1 VTSLTSNF
9 SISGMNLNSPFSK
22 FLFAAMLVLG
32 IATST
37 YATHLRAGE
46 ITVERVSCN
55 SLTFRITVTVFTNT
69 INTSVLF
76 GGEDDWLD
84 FGDGS
89 RPRLVPET
97 PNTLRPDL
105 GEGIATASYT
115 IEYTYPGF
123 GEYTIS
129 YSEPNRN
136 EGVVNMDI
144 SVNTRF
150 YIETKIVVDPFFGCN
165 NTPKLLVPPID
176 RACTGA
182 TWFHN
187 PGAYDPDGDS
197 ISYELVIPFRA
208 EDQTVINYK
217 DPSDPKFYT
226 NYDIGN
232 EAATGKPSFSINAAD
247 GTLTWDAPGMAGEYN
262 IAFIVKEWRQIDG
275 KWYSNGFVRRDMQI
289 IVDDCDNNRP
299 DLIVPEDVCV
309 EAGTILNETIFGI
322 DPDKDPVK
330 IEAFSEIFQ
339 FPPAQSPAT
348 WKPNDGVFRPSSPP
362 YELKFSWQTKC
373 EHVKEQPYQVVFKIT
388 DNSKEGVNLV
398 TFKTWN
404 IRVVGPPPKWA
415 SATVDLQTRVSTV
428 KWDPYFCQ
436 NAETMQIWRRVDSFV
451 FEPDSCQTG
460 MPEFLGY
467 EMIATV
473 PVKTTNQFID
483 NNKGAGLS
491 SGAQYCYRLVAIY
504 PKPKGGESYVSKEIC
519 LDPILADEP
528 VITNVSI
535 ERTAATSGKILV
547 RWTPPFDINKTQFPE
562 PYQYEVYRAEGF
574 AGNANLTRVHPG
586 LLSDTVFVDEEQN
599 LNTRDIT
606 YNYRIILWSKSA
618 TNPVFAKID
627 TSSTASTVRLNAQS
641 DLKQIQLNWSAFVPW
656 SNIILTSPNQ
666 HLLFRGPEGSN
677 ETQLQLIAQ
686 IDPTTGG
693 MTYLDQGQ
701 HNNVPLSDTQIYCY
715 RVMTRGAYGNPFIK
729 EPLEN
734 FSQIVCAQPNDT
746 IPPCKPLLSIQLTDC
761 EEFFATQPCDVSS
774 FVNKLSWVRPSDDEC
789 AADIQGYK
797 IYRSSSVDGVYV
809 WLDNAGVGGI
819 VRDTFFI
826 DDGENH
832 IGLPSLAF
840 CYKISAIDRSG
851 NESDLSDASCNDNCP
866 YYELP
871 NVFSPNDGNECNDRF
886 SAWRMP
892 NSYIKSID
900 ENGTIDWGPCG
911 AVDVTK
917 CARFVESVVFS
928 VYNRWGKEIYSYESG
943 SERSIYIDW
952 DGRDN
957 DGRELAAG
965 IYYYAAQVTFDSV
978 DPKKANQTIKGWV
991 HLIR

>member
-1 VTSLTSNF
+1 MLLLGI
-9 SISGMNLNSPFSK
+9 SISSH
-22 FLFAAMLVLG
+22 
-32 IATST
+32 
-37 YATHLRAGE
+37 ATHLRAGE

-89 RPRLVPET
+89 QPRLIPET

-115 IEYTYPGF
+115 IEYTYAGY
-123 GEYTIS
+123 GEYIIS

-197 ISYELVIPFRA
+197 ISYELVVPFRA

-226 NYDIGN
+226 NYDVGN
-232 EAATGKPSFSINAAD
+232 EAATGKPTFSINPAD

-275 KWYSNGFVRRDMQI
+275 EWVSNGFVRRDMQI
-289 IVDDCDNNRP
+289 IVDDCDNERP

-309 EAGTILNETIFGI
+309 EAGTVLDETIFGI
-322 DPDKDPVK
+322 DPDNDPVK

-339 FPPAQSPAT
+339 FPLAKSPAT
-348 WKPNDGVFRPSSPP
+348 WKPNDGVFRPSAPP
-362 YELKFSWQTKC
+362 YELKFQWQTTC

-404 IRVVGPPPKWA
+404 IRVVGPPPQWA
-415 SATVDLQTRVSTV
+415 SATVNLQTRVSTV

-436 NAETMQIWRRVDSFV
+436 NAETMQVWRRVDSFA

-460 MPEFLGY
+460 MPEFLGF
-467 EMIATV
+467 EMIASV
-473 PVKTTNQFID
+473 PVKTANQFID
-483 NNKGAGLS
+483 NNNGVGLAP
-491 SGAQYCYRLVAIY
+491 GAQYCYRLVAIY

-528 VITNVSI
+528 VITNVSV
-535 ERTAATSGKILV
+535 ELTAKENGRILV
-547 RWTPPFDINKTQFPE
+547 RWAPPFEIDKIQFPE
-562 PYQYEVYRAEGF
+562 PYQYEVQRAEVTQNPTWTT
-574 AGNANLTRVHPG
+574 AHPG
-586 LLSDTVFVDEEQN
+586 LQSDTIFFDQELN
-599 LNTRDIT
+599 LNTRDKA
-606 YNYRIILWSKSA
+606 YNYRIILWARDKD
-618 TNPVFAKID
+618 NPVPGRID
-627 TSSTASTVRLNAQS
+627 TSATASTVRLDAS
-641 DLKQIQLNWSAFVPW
+641 SELKKIELSWSAAVPW
-656 SNIILTSPNQ
+656 SNIIQTTPNK
-666 HLLFRGPEGSN
+666 HLLFRGPGGST
-677 ETQLQLIAQ
+677 EAQLQLIAE

-693 MTYLDQGQ
+693 LKYIDEGQ
-701 HNNVPLSDTQIYCY
+701 HNNVPLSDAQEYCY
-715 RVMTRGAYGNPFIK
+715 RVMTRGAYGNPYLK

-734 FSQIVCAQPNDT
+734 YSQIVCAQPNDS
-746 IPPCKPLLSIQLTDC
+746 IPPCKPILSVQLTNC
-761 EEFFATQPCDVSS
+761 QEFLETEPCDVSS
-774 FVNKLSWVRPSDDEC
+774 FKNILSWVRPTEDDC
-789 AADIQGYK
+789 AEDIQGYK
-797 IYRSSSVDGVYV
+797 IYRSSSIDGVYV
-809 WLDNAGVGGI
+809 WLETAGEDGDGI
-819 VRDTFFI
+819 VRDTTFT
-826 DDGENH
+826 DEGENK

-840 CYKISAIDRSG
+840 CYKISAVDRSG
-851 NESDLSDASCNDNCP
+851 NESELSDPACNDNCP

-871 NVFSPNDGNECNDRF
+871 NVFSPNDGNDCNDRF
-886 SAWRMP
+886 AAWRAP
-892 NSYIKSID
+892 SNYYEID
-900 ENGTIDWGPCG
+900 EGTGNVQWNCG
-911 AVDVTK
+911 EVDLKK
-917 CARFVESVVFS
+917 CARFVEAVVFR
-928 VYNRWGKEIYSYESG
+928 VYNRWGKEVYSYESG

-957 DGRELAAG
+957 EGRELASG
-965 IYYYAAQVTFDSV
+965 IYYYAADVTFDSV

-991 HLIR
+991 HLLR

>member
-1 VTSLTSNF
+1 
-9 SISGMNLNSPFSK
+9 MNLSSPFCK
-22 FLFAAMLVLG
+22 FLIATIFLLG
-32 IATST
+32 ISLST

-89 RPRLVPET
+89 PRRLIPET
-97 PNTLRPDL
+97 PNTPRPDL

-123 GEYTIS
+123 GQYTIS

-136 EGVVNMDI
+136 DGVVNMDL
-144 SVNTRF
+144 SVQTRF
-150 YIETKIVVDPFFGCN
+150 YIETKIIVDPFFGCN

-182 TWFHN
+182 AWFHN

-208 EDQTVINYK
+208 KDQTVINYK
-217 DPSDPKFYT
+217 DPSNQNFYT
-226 NYDIGN
+226 NYEVGN
-232 EAATGKPSFSINAAD
+232 EEATGRPTFNINPTD
-247 GTLTWDAPGMAGEYN
+247 GTITWDAPGMAGEYN
-262 IAFIVKEWRQIDG
+262 IAFIVREWRQIEG
-275 KWYSNGFVRRDMQI
+275 VWYTNGFVRRDMQI
-289 IVDDCDNNRP
+289 IVDDCDNERP

-322 DPDKDPVK
+322 DPDNDPVK

-348 WKPNDGVFRPSSPP
+348 WTPNDGLFRPSSPP
-362 YELKFSWQTKC
+362 AELKFQWQTKC

-404 IRVVGPPPKWA
+404 IRVVGPPPQWA

-428 KWDPYFCQ
+428 TWDPYFCQ
-436 NAETMQIWRRVDSFV
+436 NAETMQVWRRVDSFA

-467 EMIATV
+467 ELIATL
-473 PVKTTNQFID
+473 PSKTTTQFVD
-483 NNKGAGLS
+483 NNKGKGLA
-491 SGAQYCYRLVAIY
+491 SGAQYCYRLVALF
-504 PKPKGGESYVSKEIC
+504 PKPKGGESYVSEEIC

-528 VITNVSI
+528 VITNVSV
-535 ERTAATSGKILV
+535 ERTAGSAGRILV
-547 RWTPPFDINKTQFPE
+547 RWTSPFDIDKTQFPE

-574 AGNANLTRVHPG
+574 AENTNLTKVHPG

-606 YNYRIILWSKSA
+606 YNYRIILWSRSA
-618 TNPVFAKID
+618 TNPVYAKID
-627 TSSTASTVRLNAQS
+627 TSTTASTVRLNAS
-641 DLKQIQLNWSAFVPW
+641 SEVGQIQLNWSAVVPW
-656 SNIILTSPNQ
+656 SNIVLTQPNK
-666 HLLFRGPEGSN
+666 HLLFRGPGGST
-677 ETQLQLIAQ
+677 EAQLQLIAE

-693 MTYLDQGQ
+693 LKYLDQGQ
-701 HNNVPLSDTQIYCY
+701 HNNVPLSDTEEYCY

-734 FSQIVCAQPNDT
+734 FSQIVCAQPNDN
-746 IPPCKPLLSIQLTDC
+746 IPPCKPQLTVLLTDC
-761 EEFFATQPCDVSS
+761 QKFFETQPCDVSS
-774 FVNKLSWVRPSDDEC
+774 FKNTLTWSRPADDAC
-789 AADIQGYK
+789 ASDIQGYK
-797 IYRSSSVDGVYV
+797 IYRSSSADGVYD
-809 WLDNAGVGGI
+809 WLSTAGPEGNGI
-819 VRDTFFI
+819 IRDTSFV
-826 DDGENH
+826 DDGENG

-851 NESDLSDASCNDNCP
+851 NESELSDASCNDNCP

-871 NVFSPNDGNECNDRF
+871 NVFSPADVNNCNDKF
-886 SAWRMP
+886 SAWRAP
-892 NSYIKSID
+892 TAYQKID
-900 ENGTIDWGPCG
+900 ESTGQVILNCG
-911 AVDVTK
+911 AVDGTK
-917 CARFVESVVFS
+917 CARFVEAVVFR
-928 VYNRWGKEIYSYESG
+928 VYNRWGKEVYTYESG

-957 DGRELAAG
+957 EGRELAAG
-965 IYYYAAQVTFDSV
+965 IYYYAADVTFDSV
-978 DPKKANQTIKGWV
+978 DPDKANQTIKGWV
-991 HLIR
+991 HLLR

>member
-1 VTSLTSNF
+1 MF
-9 SISGMNLNSPFSK
+9 
-22 FLFAAMLVLG
+22 VLG
-32 IATST
+32 VSVSG

-115 IEYTYPGF
+115 IEYTYSGY
-123 GEYTIS
+123 GEYVIS

-208 EDQTVINYK
+208 EDQTVVNYK
-217 DPSDPKFYT
+217 DPSDPKYYT
-226 NYDIGN
+226 NYEVGN
-232 EAATGKPSFSINAAD
+232 EAATGRPTFSINPQD
-247 GTLTWDAPGMAGEYN
+247 GTLTWDAPGNLGVGEYN
-262 IAFIVKEWRQIDG
+262 IAFIIKEWRQIDG
-275 KWYSNGFVRRDMQI
+275 EWVSNGFVRRDMQI
-289 IVDDCDNNRP
+289 IVEDCENERP

-309 EAGTILNETIFGI
+309 EAGTTLDETIFGI
-322 DPDKDPVK
+322 DPDNDPVK

-339 FPPAQSPAT
+339 FAPAKSPAT
-348 WKPNDGVFRPSSPP
+348 WKPNDGVFRPSNPP
-362 YELKFSWQTKC
+362 YELKFQWQTTC
-373 EHVKEQPYQVVFKIT
+373 EHVKEQPYQVVFKVT

-404 IRVVGPPPKWA
+404 IRVVGPPPQWA
-415 SATVDLQTRVSTV
+415 EATVDLQTRVSTV

-436 NAETMQIWRRVDSFV
+436 NAETMQVWRRVDSFA

-467 EMIATV
+467 EMIGSV
-473 PVKTTNQFID
+473 NVKTTNQFVD
-483 NNKGAGLS
+483 NNNGAGLA
-491 SGAQYCYRLVAIY
+491 SGAQYCYRLVALF
-504 PKPKGGESYVSKEIC
+504 PKPKGGESYVSEEIC

-535 ERTAATSGKILV
+535 ENTSASTGRVLV
-547 RWTPPFDINKTQFPE
+547 RWTHPFDINKTQFPE
-562 PYQYEVYRAEGF
+562 PYEYEVYRAEGF
-574 AGNANLTRVHPG
+574 AGNAGLTKAHPG
-586 LLSDTVFVDEEQN
+586 RLSDTVFIDQG
-599 LNTRDIT
+599 LNTRDII
-606 YNYRIILWSKSA
+606 YNYRIILWSKSS
-618 TNPVFAKID
+618 TNPAYAKID
-627 TSSTASTVRLNAQS
+627 TSSTASTVRLSAS
-641 DLKQIQLNWSAFVPW
+641 SEVGQIQLNWSAFVPW
-656 SNIILTSPNQ
+656 SNIVLTTPNK
-666 HLLFRGPEGSN
+666 HLLYRGPGPAATAES
-677 ETQLQLIAQ
+677 QLELIAE

-693 MTYLDQGQ
+693 LTYLDKGQ
-701 HNNVPLSDTQIYCY
+701 HNNVPLSDTQEYCY
-715 RVMTRGAYGNPFIK
+715 RVMTRGAYGNPFLK

-734 FSQIVCAQPNDT
+734 FSQMVCAIPNDT
-746 IPPCKPLLSIQLTDC
+746 IPPACKIALEIELTNC
-761 EEFFATQPCDVSS
+761 EEFFATQPCDISS
-774 FVNKLSWVRPSDDEC
+774 FRNVLSWVRPDEDC
-789 AADIQGYK
+789 AEDIEGYK

-809 WLDNAGVGGI
+809 WLDNVGIDGI

-840 CYKISAIDRSG
+840 CYKISAVDRSG
-851 NESDLSDASCNDNCP
+851 NESELSDPSCNDNCP

-871 NVFSPNDGNECNDRF
+871 NVFSPNSGDECNDRF

-900 ENGTIDWGPCG
+900 ENGVIDWGPCG
-911 AVDVTK
+911 PVDVTK

-928 VYNRWGKEIYSYESG
+928 VYNRWGKEVYSYESG

-957 DGRELAAG
+957 EGRELAAG
-965 IYYYAAQVTFDSV
+965 IYYYAAEVKFDSV
-978 DPKKANQTIKGWV
+978 DPAKANQTIKGWV
-991 HLIR
+991 HLLR